1 MSALA
6 RYVSWP
12 RREERAARLPFP
24 VPRLA
29 GPAWLAWRRHRAVY
43 RTTAGFAVLAA
54 LWALGE
60 HHQLVSAV
68 HHYADVCR
76 ATPHRCDAGS
86 GGTAPPT
93 VTHLSPSVLRYLP
106 LAVGALVGAPL
117 FAQDLESGTYRLA
130 WTQSVGRRE
139 WAAVKLGVAA
149 AVTTAAAVVLTVP
162 VSWWWYSAWRG
173 HNGGPDRSAWR
184 AVVWWGDWDFFS
196 WTGPVGV
203 AHLLLALTTGA
214 AAGVLVRRT
223 LPAVALSAALA
234 EAVLFGLGK
243 LRPHLLTPRLRRTRG
258 LDFPSLPRDGWFQ
271 GVGYV
276 RADGSLTTS
285 IPPCAGRDTHAFAT
299 CMRQQQIVGRY
310 NRSFTMDQFVP
321 LQLIETG
328 ICLAAAA
335 ALAAFCLW
343 YLPRVTAR

>member
-12 RREERAARLPFP
+12 QREERAAQLPFP

-29 GPAWLAWRRHRAVY
+29 GPAWPAWRRHRAVY
-43 RTTAGFAVLAA
+43 RTTAVFAVLAA
-54 LWALGE
+54 LWSVEE
-60 HHQLVSAV
+60 HYQLVSAV
-68 HHYADVCR
+68 HHYADLCR
-76 ATPHRCDAGS
+76 AAPHPCDSAIGGVATPTIAHM
-86 GGTAPPT
+86 
-93 VTHLSPSVLRYLP
+93 SPSVLRYLP
-106 LAVGALVGAPL
+106 LAVGALVGGPL
-117 FAQDLESGTYRLA
+117 FAQDMESGTHRLA

-139 WAAVKLGVAA
+139 WAAVKLGVAT

-162 VSWWWYSAWRG
+162 VTWWWYSAWRG

-184 AVVWWGDWDFFS
+184 AIVWWNDWDFFA

-203 AHLLLALTTGA
+203 AHLLLALMLGA
-214 AAGVLVRRT
+214 ATGVLVRRT
-223 LPAVALSAALA
+223 LPAVALSAGLG
-234 EAVLFGLGK
+234 EAVLFGLEK
-243 LRPHLLTPRLRRTRG
+243 LRPHLLTPHIHRTRG
-258 LDFPSLPRDGWFQ
+258 LGFPNSPRDGWYQ
-271 GVGYV
+271 RVGYV
-276 RADGSLTTS
+276 RADGSLTAS
-285 IPPCAGRDTHAFAT
+285 LPPCAGRDLHAFST

-310 NRSFTMDQFVP
+310 NRSFTMDQFLP

-328 ICLAAAA
+328 ICLAATA